1 MHIHGNG
8 MHLNSASLHSAAGP
22 SKAAAAQR
30 AAETRRKLSAGAA
43 GSAGEAG
50 PDSTLMIGH
59 WLDANHGQPQAPY
72 QYDAT
77 PSGKDPDFG

>member
-8 MHLNSASLHSAAGP
+8 MHLNSASLHSATGAAR
-22 SKAAAAQR
+22 AAAAQR
-30 AAETRRKLSAGAA
+30 AAETRKKLSASAA
-43 GSAGEAG
+43 GIAPEAG
-50 PDSTLMIGH
+50 PDATLMIGH
-59 WLDANHGQPQAPY
+59 WLDASHGQPQVPY